1 MANDVIGLV
10 INVVFV
16 FVYMYFMGILNRYR
30 KSRDKDE
37 EDAIV
42 MKQRLQVG
50 HSEVYEYELPKS
62 STFGSQYTDGETGFR
77 FGKGKKG

>member
-42 MKQRLQVG
+42 MK
-50 HSEVYEYELPKS
+50 
-62 STFGSQYTDGETGFR
+62 
-77 FGKGKKG
+77 